1 MEQEI
6 LRLLKEKK
14 NTSLTSIEINDYL
27 GLTSVSDYN
36 ELEKVLGELCQQ
48 GKIYYSE
55 KKKRYTPIENTN
67 FKTGRLLVN
76 PKGYGFVVLDPNFN
90 EDDVYIKGINLLD
103 GRNNDIVV
111 IEIIDKSTR
120 EGRVVRILKRDDSI
134 LVGEYYEKDG
144 ESYVKP
150 DKREYQDIYIPHDL
164 TKGAVPGHK
173 VLVSQRSD
181 GKNYTGEIIKIIG
194 HKNDVGVDILSFVY
208 QYEFNPTFPDE
219 VISATDEIPAEV
231 SLSDI
236 EGRVDLRDKT
246 IFTIDGDDTKDID
259 DAISI
264 KKISPDVYELGVH
277 IADVSHYVKKDSIL
291 DKEAYERGTSVYLVD
306 RVIPMIPHKLS
317 NGICSL
323 NPNVDRL
330 ALSCVMNINS
340 KGYVISYK
348 IFPSVIRSRKQM
360 TYNCVNQILEKNT
373 TPVGYEPFVNDLK
386 LMNELSNILRKKMVN
401 HGYLEFNRP
410 EAKILVDESCHPYK
424 IDLRYQGTGEKL
436 IENFMIAANE
446 TVAGFI
452 EDKKLPGIYRV
463 HDKPNKE
470 KLQVFL
476 KFLNLKGYNLKADIN
491 KFKATDYQRLLKML
505 SGSPEEVI
513 LNTLAIQTMSKA
525 KYSDINIGHF
535 GIASKRYSHFTS
547 PIRRY
552 PDLTLHR
559 LVKDYSEDTPKNVS
573 YWSNHLF
580 DIAIHSSK
588 KEQDAIDCERDVEK
602 MKKAEYMESHIG
614 EKFDGIISGVCEF
627 GFFVELENTVEGLV
641 RLDTLAGD
649 YFIYNK
655 ELNAILGKNSK
666 SRYMY
671 GDSVTVEVIKASRET
686 SQIDFALIK
695 NNTIRPK
702 TQITNK
708 YFLKKAQE
716 SLNKNS
722 SNKEKKSKNKNTL
735 EKHKHTNQGKQKHGK
750 KKKNK

>member
-6 LRLLKEKK
+6 LKLLKEKK

-173 VLVSQRSD
+173 VLVSQRND

-219 VISATDEIPAEV
+219 VISATDEIPTEV
-231 SLSDI
+231 SLGDI

-264 KKISPDVYELGVH
+264 KKLSPDVYELGVH
-277 IADVSHYVKKDSIL
+277 IADVSHYVKRDSIL

-373 TPVGYEPFVNDLK
+373 TPVGYEPFANDLK

-446 TVAGFI
+446 TVAGFV

-559 LVKDYSEDTPKNVS
+559 LVKDYSEDAPKNVS

-695 NNTIRPK
+695 NNTVRPK

-708 YFLKKAQE
+708 YFLKKAEE
-716 SLNKNS
+716 SLNKTS

>member
-6 LRLLKEKK
+6 LKLLKDKK

-76 PKGYGFVVLDPNFN
+76 PKGYGFVILDPSFN

-103 GRNNDIVV
+103 GHNNDIVV
-111 IEIIDKSTR
+111 IEIIDKFTR
-120 EGRVVRILKRDDSI
+120 EGKVVRILKRDDSV

-144 ESYVKP
+144 KSYVKP

-173 VLVSQRSD
+173 VLVSQRND
-181 GKNYTGEIIKIIG
+181 GISYTGEIIKIIG

-219 VISATDEIPAEV
+219 VISATDEIPTEV

-236 EGRVDLRDKT
+236 EGRVDLRDKI

-264 KKISPDVYELGVH
+264 KKLSPDVYELGVH
-277 IADVSHYVKKDSIL
+277 IADVSHYVKRDSVL

-373 TPVGYEPFVNDLK
+373 IPEGYEPFVNNLK
-386 LMNELSNILRKKMVN
+386 LMNELSDILRKKMVN

-424 IDLRYQGTGEKL
+424 IDLRYQGTAEKL
-436 IENFMIAANE
+436 IENFRIVANE
-446 TVAGFI
+446 TVAGFV

-491 KFKATDYQRLLKML
+491 KFRATDYQRLLKML

-588 KEQDAIDCERDVEK
+588 KEQDAIECERDVEK

-614 EKFDGIISGVCEF
+614 ERYDGIISGVCEF

-641 RLDTLAGD
+641 HLDSLAGD

-708 YFLKKAQE
+708 YFLKKAEE
-716 SLNKNS
+716 SSNKTS
-722 SNKEKKSKNKNTL
+722 SNKEKKSKNKSAL
-735 EKHKHTNQGKQKHGK
+735 EKHKHTNQGKHKHGK